1 MKKTFWGWY
10 LLASLTLAYTVT
22 NGLVLNSL
30 PIFYPELVREFGWN
44 QSEVTRP
51 AQLLFLLVAMLSPFV
66 GILLDR
72 FSTRHAVLTG
82 AVLMTLGIFAF
93 AHVQTLTAM
102 SAIYL
107 LFSVSLV
114 LCGIIS
120 SMYLLTRWFVRYRGV
135 AVGIFLLGSSLGG
148 AIFNPL
154 AEVFIRN
161 MGWRSAATAL
171 ATVALVVLVAPL
183 FFFVRNTP
191 QEMGLQPDGATSLE
205 PLPDTPAVQKSV
217 PSWSGPT
224 LPQIVRTPTFYL
236 ILVAT
241 AAMWFTILA
250 VVQHQALYLK
260 DLGGYLPAGSILGV
274 FFTCSLIGK
283 VFFGWLS
290 DRFEKKYIMQLA
302 TLNMVVGSL
311 LLYLSDR
318 NPQILTWAYAIVF
331 GIGFS
336 GTFTIIQVLIADYY
350 SGPHYGKILGLYT
363 MIDTLAGVSG
373 ISFLGFV
380 RSSSGSYQ
388 TGFLVMLILCTLAAI
403 CIPFIRKTHFAAD
416 EYRKTT

>member
-1 MKKTFWGWY
+1 MKKPFFGWY

-51 AQLLFLLVAMLSPFV
+51 AQLLFLLVALMSPLV
-66 GILLDR
+66 GAVLDR
-72 FSTRHAVLTG
+72 FSARRVILIG

-93 AHVQTLTAM
+93 AHISTLMAM

-107 LFSVSLV
+107 LFSISLV

-120 SMYLLTRWFVRYRGV
+120 SMHLLTRWFVRYRGI
-135 AVGIFLLGSSLGG
+135 AVGVFLLGSSLGG

-154 AEVFIRN
+154 AAYFIQS
-161 MGWRSAATAL
+161 MGWRSAATTLAGIAL
-171 ATVALVVLVAPL
+171 LVLVLPL
-183 FFFVRNTP
+183 FSFVRNTP
-191 QEMGLQPDGATSLE
+191 QEMGLLPDGALSQASANLKKSTS
-205 PLPDTPAVQKSV
+205 
-217 PSWSGPT
+217 SWSGPT

-260 DLGGYLPAGSILGV
+260 DLGGQLPAGSILGL
-274 FFTCSLIGK
+274 FFACSLVGK

-302 TLNMVVGSL
+302 TINMVIGSL

-318 NPQILTWAYAIVF
+318 NPQVLTWAYAVVF

-350 SGPHYGKILGLYT
+350 GGPHYGKTLGLYT
-363 MIDTLAGVSG
+363 MIDTLAGVGG
-373 ISFLGFV
+373 ISFLGFI

-388 TGFLVMLILCTLAAI
+388 QGFLVMVILCTLAAI
-403 CIPFIRKTHFAAD
+403 CIPFIRKTTFAAD
-416 EYRKTT
+416 EH

>member
-1 MKKTFWGWY
+1 MKKPFFGWY
-10 LLASLTLAYTVT
+10 LLGSLTLAYTVT

-51 AQLLFLLVAMLSPFV
+51 AQLLFLLVALLSPFV
-66 GILLDR
+66 GGLLDR
-72 FSTRHAVLTG
+72 FSTRLVVLSG

-93 AHVQTLTAM
+93 SQISTLVGM

-120 SMYLLTRWFVRYRGV
+120 SMYLITRWFVRYRGI

-154 AEVFIRN
+154 AAYFIQH

-171 ATVALVVLVAPL
+171 AGIAALLLVGPL
-183 FFFVRNTP
+183 LLFVRNTP
-191 QEMGLQPDGATSLE
+191 QEMGLRPDGAASDAALASE
-205 PLPDTPAVQKSV
+205 AKVQTPYRLD
-217 PSWSGPT
+217 GPT
-224 LPQIVRTPTFYL
+224 LPQIVRTRTFYL

-260 DLGGYLPAGSILGV
+260 DLGSDLPAGQILGA

-283 VFFGWLS
+283 VLFGWLS
-290 DRFEKKYIMQLA
+290 DRFEKKHIMQLA
-302 TLNMVVGSL
+302 TLNMVLGSL
-311 LLYLSDR
+311 LLYWSDK
-318 NPQILTWAYAIVF
+318 NPQVLTWAYAVVF

-350 SGPHYGKILGLYT
+350 SGRDYGKILGTYT

-373 ISFLGFV
+373 ISFLGAI
-380 RSSSGSYQ
+380 RSSGGAYQ
-388 TGFLVMLILCTLAAI
+388 PGFLVMLILCTLAAI
-403 CIPFIRKTHFAAD
+403 CIPFIRKNTFAAN
-416 EYRKTT
+416 EH

>member
-1 MKKTFWGWY
+1 MKKPFYGWY

-51 AQLLFLLVAMLSPFV
+51 AQLLFLLVAVLSPFA
-66 GILLDR
+66 GGLLDR
-72 FSTRHAVLTG
+72 VSARLALLTG
-82 AVLMTLGIFAF
+82 AVLMTLGIFGF
-93 AHVQTLTAM
+93 SRISTLTEM
-102 SAIYL
+102 SLIYL

-120 SMYLLTRWFVRYRGV
+120 SMYLITRWFVRYRGI
-135 AVGIFLLGSSLGG
+135 AAGIFLLGSSLGG

-154 AEVFIRN
+154 AEWLIQS
-161 MGWRSAATAL
+161 MGWRLAAAGLAIGAL
-171 ATVALVVLVAPL
+171 FVLILPL
-183 FFFVRNTP
+183 LIFVRNSP
-191 QEMGLQPDGATSLE
+191 QAMGLQPDGVSSDTTGAKTS
-205 PLPDTPAVQKSV
+205 A
-217 PSWSGPT
+217 SWAGYSSTGPT
-224 LPQIVRTPTFYL
+224 LLQVLRTPTFYL

-260 DLGGYLPAGSILGV
+260 DLGGNLPAGKILSV

-302 TLNMVVGSL
+302 TLNMVLGSL
-311 LLYLSDR
+311 LLFLSSR
-318 NPQILTWAYAIVF
+318 SPQILTWAYAVVF

-350 SGPHYGKILGLYT
+350 GGRDYGKILGVYT

-373 ISFLGFV
+373 IIFLGNV
-380 RSSSGSYQ
+380 RASSGSYQ
-388 TGFLVMLILCTLAAI
+388 SGFLVMLILCTLAAI
-403 CIPFIRKTHFAAD
+403 CIPFIRKSDFAVN
-416 EYRKTT
+416 EY

>member
-1 MKKTFWGWY
+1 MKKPFFGWF
-10 LLASLTLAYTVT
+10 LLAALTLAYTVT

-30 PIFYPELVREFGWN
+30 PIFYPQLVQEFGWN

-51 AQLLFLLVAMLSPFV
+51 AQLLFLLVAVLSPVV
-66 GILLDR
+66 GTLLDR
-72 FSTRHAVLTG
+72 FSTRFILLTG
-82 AVLMTLGIFAF
+82 AVLMVLGIYAF
-93 AHVQTLTAM
+93 AHISTLTGM
-102 SAIYL
+102 SLTYL
-107 LFSVSLV
+107 LFSVCLV

-120 SMYLLTRWFVRYRGV
+120 SMYLITRWFVRYRGV

-154 AEVFIRN
+154 AEWFIQS
-161 MGWRSAATAL
+161 MGWRSAAEVL
-171 ATVALVVLVAPL
+171 AGIAVVVLVLPL
-183 FFFVRNTP
+183 WLFARNSP
-191 QEMGLQPDGATSLE
+191 QEMGLLPDGATTAPGPVQVSLTT
-205 PLPDTPAVQKSV
+205 PLRLRG
-217 PSWSGPT
+217 PS
-224 LPQIVRTPTFYL
+224 LRQIIRTPTFYL

-260 DLGGYLPAGSILGV
+260 DLGGELPAGKILSV

-302 TLNMVVGSL
+302 TLNMVLGSL
-311 LLYLSDR
+311 LLYLSDS
-318 NPQILTWAYAIVF
+318 NPQVLTWAYAVVF

-350 SGPHYGKILGLYT
+350 GGPDYGKILGTYT

-373 ISFLGFV
+373 ISFLGNV

-388 TGFLVMLILCTLAAI
+388 EGFLVMLILCTLAAI
-403 CIPFIRKTHFAAD
+403 CIPFIRKNTFAAN
-416 EYRKTT
+416 EH

>member
-1 MKKTFWGWY
+1 MKKPFYGWY
-10 LLASLTLAYTVT
+10 LLASLTLAYTVS

-51 AQLLFLLVAMLSPFV
+51 AQLLFLLVAVLSPFA

-72 FSTRHAVLTG
+72 FSTRHILLTG
-82 AVLMTLGIFAF
+82 AGLMTLGIFAF
-93 AHVQTLTAM
+93 SRMSTLMGM

-120 SMYLLTRWFVRYRGV
+120 SMYLLTRWFVRYRGI

-154 AEVFIRN
+154 AAYFIQT
-161 MGWRSAATAL
+161 MGWRSAAMTL
-171 ATVALVVLVAPL
+171 AVLAVGFLVLPL
-183 FFFVRNTP
+183 FLFVRNTP
-191 QEMGLQPDGATSLE
+191 QEMNLQPDGLE
-205 PLPDTPAVQKSV
+205 PALLPATNGSTASNSAEQQ
-217 PSWSGPT
+217 GPT
-224 LPQIVRTPTFYL
+224 LQQIIRTPTFYL
-236 ILVAT
+236 ILIAT
-241 AAMWFTILA
+241 AAMWFTILG

-260 DLGGYLPAGSILGV
+260 DLGGSLPVGSILGL
-274 FFTCSLIGK
+274 FFACSLVGK

-290 DRFEKKYIMQLA
+290 DRFEKRYIMQLA
-302 TLNMVVGSL
+302 TLNMVLGSL
-311 LLYLSDR
+311 LLYLSHR
-318 NPQILTWAYAIVF
+318 NPQVLTWAYAVVF

-336 GTFTIIQVLIADYY
+336 GTFTIIQVLIADFY
-350 SGPHYGKILGLYT
+350 SGRDYGKILGTYT
-363 MIDTLAGVSG
+363 MIDTLAGVGG

-388 TGFLVMLILCTLAAI
+388 QGFLVMLILCTLAAI
-403 CIPFIRKTHFAAD
+403 CIPFLRKSTLAAN
-416 EYRKTT
+416 EH

>member
-1 MKKTFWGWY
+1 MKKPFYGWY

-51 AQLLFLLVAMLSPFV
+51 AQLLFLLVAVLSPFA
-66 GILLDR
+66 GGLLDR
-72 FSTRHAVLTG
+72 VSARLALLTG
-82 AVLMTLGIFAF
+82 AVLMTLGIFGF
-93 AHVQTLTAM
+93 SRISTLTEM
-102 SAIYL
+102 SLIYL

-120 SMYLLTRWFVRYRGV
+120 SMYLITRWFVRYRGI
-135 AVGIFLLGSSLGG
+135 AAGIFLLGSSLGG

-154 AEVFIRN
+154 SEWLIQS
-161 MGWRSAATAL
+161 MGWRFAAVGLAISAL
-171 ATVALVVLVAPL
+171 FVLVLPL
-183 FFFVRNTP
+183 LIFVRNSP
-191 QEMGLQPDGATSLE
+191 QAMGLQPDGVSSDTTVAKTS
-205 PLPDTPAVQKSV
+205 TSQAGYS
-217 PSWSGPT
+217 STGPT
-224 LPQIVRTPTFYL
+224 LLQVVRKPTFYL

-260 DLGGYLPAGSILGV
+260 DLGGNLPAGKILSV

-302 TLNMVVGSL
+302 TLNMVLGSL
-311 LLYLSDR
+311 LLFLSSR
-318 NPQILTWAYAIVF
+318 SPQILTWAYAVVF

-350 SGPHYGKILGLYT
+350 GGRDYGKILGIYT

-373 ISFLGFV
+373 IIFLGSV
-380 RSSSGSYQ
+380 RASSGSYQ
-388 TGFLVMLILCTLAAI
+388 PGFLVMLILCTLAAV
-403 CIPFIRKTHFAAD
+403 CIPFIRKSDFAVN
-416 EYRKTT
+416 EN

>member
-1 MKKTFWGWY
+1 MMKKPFFGWY

-51 AQLLFLLVAMLSPFV
+51 AQLLFLLVAVLSPFV
-66 GILLDR
+66 GFLLDR
-72 FSTRHAVLTG
+72 FRTRQIVLTG

-93 AHVQTLTAM
+93 SHIRTLTAM

-120 SMYLLTRWFVRYRGV
+120 SMYLLTRWFVRYRGI

-154 AEVFIRN
+154 AEAFIQN

-171 ATVALVVLVAPL
+171 AGIALVVLVVPL
-183 FFFVRNTP
+183 FLFVRNTP
-191 QEMGLQPDGATSLE
+191 QEMGLQPDGAASLE
-205 PLPDTPAVQKSV
+205 PTSGTPVQKSV
-217 PSWSGPT
+217 SSWTGPT

-260 DLGGYLPAGSILGV
+260 DLGGHLPAGSILGV
-274 FFTCSLIGK
+274 FFACSLVGK

-302 TLNMVVGSL
+302 TVNMVIGSL
-311 LLYLSDR
+311 LLYLSAR
-318 NPQILTWAYAIVF
+318 NPQVLTWAYAVVF

-350 SGPHYGKILGLYT
+350 GGPHYGKILGLYT

-388 TGFLVMLILCTLAAI
+388 QGFLVMLILCTLAAI
-403 CIPFIRKTHFAAD
+403 CIPFIRKTNFAAN
-416 EYRKTT
+416 EY

>member
-1 MKKTFWGWY
+1 MKKPFFGWY
-10 LLASLTLAYTVT
+10 LLGALTLAYTVT

-51 AQLLFLLVAMLSPFV
+51 AQLLFLLVALLSPFV
-66 GILLDR
+66 GVLLDR
-72 FSTRHAVLTG
+72 FSTRLIVLAG

-93 AHVQTLTAM
+93 SRISTLTGM

-120 SMYLLTRWFVRYRGV
+120 SMYLITRWFVRYRGI

-154 AEVFIRN
+154 AAHFIQS
-161 MGWRSAATAL
+161 MGWRSAAAVL
-171 ATVALVVLVAPL
+171 AGIAAVLLVGPL
-183 FFFVRNTP
+183 LIFVRNTP
-191 QEMGLQPDGATSLE
+191 QEMGLRPDGAPAEGAAGSAA
-205 PLPDTPAVQKSV
+205 AVQPNYRSG
-217 PSWSGPT
+217 GPT
-224 LPQIVRTPTFYL
+224 LPQIVRTRTFYL

-260 DLGGYLPAGSILGV
+260 DLGGNLPAGQILGV
-274 FFTCSLIGK
+274 FFACSLAGK

-290 DRFEKKYIMQLA
+290 DRFEKKHIMQLA
-302 TLNMVVGSL
+302 TLNMVLGSL

-318 NPQILTWAYAIVF
+318 NPQVLTWAYAVVF

-350 SGPHYGKILGLYT
+350 SGRDYGKILGTYT

-373 ISFLGFV
+373 ISFLGIV
-380 RSSSGSYQ
+380 RSTGGAYQ
-388 TGFLVMLILCTLAAI
+388 PGFLVMVILCTLAAI
-403 CIPFIRKTHFAAD
+403 CIPFIRKTTFAAN
-416 EYRKTT
+416 EY

>member
-1 MKKTFWGWY
+1 MKKPFFGWY

-51 AQLLFLLVAMLSPFV
+51 AQLLFLLVAVLSPFV

-72 FSTRHAVLTG
+72 LSTRRVVLAG

-93 AHVQTLTAM
+93 AHIRTLAAM

-120 SMYLLTRWFVRYRGV
+120 SMYLLTRWFVRYRGI

-171 ATVALVVLVAPL
+171 AAIALVVLVVPL
-183 FFFVRNTP
+183 FLFVRNTP

-205 PLPDTPAVQKSV
+205 PPPGTPAQKSV
-217 PSWSGPT
+217 SSWSGPT

-260 DLGGYLPAGSILGV
+260 DLGGHLPAGSILGV
-274 FFTCSLIGK
+274 FFACSLVGK

-302 TLNMVVGSL
+302 TVNMVIGSL
-311 LLYLSDR
+311 LLYLSNR
-318 NPQILTWAYAIVF
+318 NPQMLTWAYAVVF

-380 RSSSGSYQ
+380 RSGSGSYQ
-388 TGFLVMLILCTLAAI
+388 SGFLVMLILCTLAAI
-403 CIPFIRKTHFAAD
+403 CIPFIRKTNFAAN
-416 EYRKTT
+416 EH